1 MIGHFWLG
9 NALGRAWHWID
20 DRVFGLRGTRQI
32 TAMRDGCNYYTNYIC
47 VCIGVCV
54 CVLFTQPTRGRLNI
68 IIMLV
73 IIK

>member
-54 CVLFTQPTRGRLNI
+54 CVVYTAYAGPSKYNNYAGNN
-68 IIMLV
+68 
-73 IIK
+73 